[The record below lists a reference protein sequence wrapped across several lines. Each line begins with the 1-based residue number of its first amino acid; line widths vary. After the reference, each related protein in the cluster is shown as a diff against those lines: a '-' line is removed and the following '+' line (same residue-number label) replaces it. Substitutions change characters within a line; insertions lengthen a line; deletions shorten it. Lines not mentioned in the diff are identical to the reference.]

1 MINAIELRKGMVIKL
16 NNSYYR
22 VEMTKHVTPGK
33 GQALIQTKIRDLSDM
48 TIRDH
53 RFRPVDK
60 VEKAVVE
67 NREYMFSYTDNDQ
80 YVFLHS
86 DTYEELRLSGE
97 IIDDVRNYLVENR
110 SYTIEFIEGKPVNV
124 IPPLAMD
131 FTVEETEASIKGA
144 TVQASY
150 KPATLEN
157 GLEITVPQFIN
168 MGDQVRVDTRTGE
181 YMERIKK
188 N

>member
-1 MINAIELRKGMVIKL
+1 MINAIDLRKGMVIKL
-16 NNSYYR
+16 EGSYFR
-22 VEMTKHVTPGK
+22 VEMMKHVTPGK

-48 TIRDH
+48 TIRDY

-67 NREYMFSYTDNDQ
+67 IKEYMYSYPDGDH
-80 YVFLHS
+80 YVFLDS
-86 DTYEELRLSGE
+86 STYEELRLSEG
-97 IIDDVRNYLVENR
+97 IIEEVKKYLIENQI
-110 SYTIEFIEGKPVNV
+110 YKVEFIEGNPVNV

-131 FTVEETEASIKGA
+131 FKVVETEASMKGA

-150 KPATLEN
+150 KPAKLDN
-157 GLEITVPQFIN
+157 GLEITVPQFIA
-168 MGDQVRVDTRTGE
+168 MGDVIRVDTRTDS